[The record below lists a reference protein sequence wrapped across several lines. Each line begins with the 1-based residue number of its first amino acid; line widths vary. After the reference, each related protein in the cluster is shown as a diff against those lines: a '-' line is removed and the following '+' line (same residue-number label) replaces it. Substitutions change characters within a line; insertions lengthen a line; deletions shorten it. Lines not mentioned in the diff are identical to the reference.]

1 MIGHASLCAVGN
13 VLINSR
19 KKHVGSDAKRFAD
32 IVWIKGQIP
41 RGVQKQ
47 FFKRRPIRSLK
58 VVNSAL
64 SFGCPA
70 DS

>member
-1 MIGHASLCAVGN
+1 MIGHASLCALGN
-13 VLINSR
+13 VLINS
-19 KKHVGSDAKRFAD
+19 KKKQVGPGAKRFAD

-47 FFKRRPIRSLK
+47 FFQCRAIRSLK

-64 SFGCPA
+64 SFGCPT